1 MTASGAW
8 FATRSLRMTPTN
20 AKHRTAPPARAWLS
34 LGIGAASLLGSAG
47 ATRLIGARPTTA
59 NRLAFAAMGVCDIAY
74 GLSLL
79 GGGTPKR
86 WAWLRVAADVAN
98 LSVLGTRFAPQQL
111 RGPAFG
117 SLLAAG
123 AGLALIDTLAA
134 AGTSNGRG
142 EHTQHSVYVNAT
154 TTIRRSPEEVY
165 RFWRD
170 FSNMPRFMA
179 HVESVTELHGYT
191 TWKARASLGPAISW
205 DAQITSD
212 RPGEEIRWRSV
223 DDSPLANHGGVYF
236 RRAPG
241 GRGTEVHVHLGFEPP
256 LGAVGEGIAKL
267 FQALPREQM
276 SADLR
281 RLKQLLE
288 VGEIVRSDASVHKG
302 MHPAQP
308 AAEKIGAAE

>member
-1 MTASGAW
+1 MSH
-8 FATRSLRMTPTN
+8 TN
-20 AKHRTAPPARAWLS
+20 GKHRSAPPARAWLS

-59 NRLAFAAMGVCDIAY
+59 NRLAFAAIGVCDIAY

-79 GGGTPKR
+79 SGGPPTR

-98 LSVLGTRFAPQQL
+98 LSVLGTRFAPQKL
-111 RGPAFG
+111 NGPAFG
-117 SLLAAG
+117 GLLAAG
-123 AGLALIDTLAA
+123 AGLTLIDTLAA
-134 AGTSNGRG
+134 AGTSNGQG
-142 EHTQHSVYVNAT
+142 EHTQHNVYVNAT

-170 FSNMPRFMA
+170 LSNLPRFMT
-179 HVESVTELHGYT
+179 HVESVTEAQGHT
-191 TWKARASLGPAISW
+191 TWKARASFGPAVTW

-212 RPGEEIRWRSV
+212 RPGEEIRWRST
-223 DDSPLANHGGVYF
+223 DHSLLANHGGVYF
-236 RRAPG
+236 RPAPG

-256 LGAVGEGIAKL
+256 LGAVGEGIARL
-267 FQALPREQM
+267 FQALPREQVT
-276 SADLR
+276 ADLR

-308 AAEKIGAAE
+308 AAQTIGAGE